1 MDCVVTGGNVKGSG
15 KYPPSI
21 SSQIEQR
28 STKCVCAPVFV
39 CVYRSVLAKAI
50 YSLSRIGDDLYVEP
64 QEDGVSSGINTL
76 KLPLW
81 MHTVSVLP
89 VCLHTLRQSSI
100 LLTFSLSFCH
110 SSRCGLWTPP
120 GRHMLASCLH
130 RFFSAG
136 ADYFVVFFVQVT
148 VECVYETR
156 SVVFVQARN
165 I

>member
-100 LLTFSLSFCH
+100 LLTFSLSLSVTARAAVCELLPVGICLLPVCTAFFQQVQTILLFFFCT
-110 SSRCGLWTPP
+110 SDSWVRVW
-120 GRHMLASCLH
+120 
-130 RFFSAG
+130 
-136 ADYFVVFFVQVT
+136 D
-148 VECVYETR
+148 
-156 SVVFVQARN
+156 
-165 I
+165 